1 MVLTQQPAVHIYEH
15 CEKLQELL
23 VAIHMGR
30 EGDSYEEKCTL
41 TGFMIFRYVLV
52 VGKTP

>member
-23 VAIHMGR
+23 VGR
-30 EGDSYEEKCTL
+30 EGDSYEHKCTL
-41 TGFMIFRYVLV
+41 TGFMIFGYVLV
-52 VGKTP
+52 VGNTP